1 MTIANDIAA
10 KLLQINA
17 IKLQP
22 DNPFTWAS
30 GMRSPIYCDNRVLLS
45 YPDIRRTVITRF
57 EQLASEFKEVNV
69 IAGVATAGIAHGVLL
84 ADRLNLPFIYI
95 RSAPKKHGRQNKIE
109 GALPKNAKALL
120 VEDLIS
126 TGGSVISAG
135 KALEES
141 GGKIIG
147 ALAIFTYELEAA
159 HLAFQQV
166 NYPLRTISSYSR
178 LIQEAVQSGHIAEAE
193 ADLLN
198 KWNKDPEEWSN
209 QFLKKMGNK
218 Y

>member
-30 GMRSPIYCDNRVLLS
+30 GMRSPIYCDNRILLS
-45 YPDIRRTVITRF
+45 YPDIRRTVITGF

-109 GALPKNAKALL
+109 GALPKNAKAINTEKFIGIAYLCASFL
-120 VEDLIS
+120 V
-126 TGGSVISAG
+126 
-135 KALEES
+135 
-141 GGKIIG
+141 
-147 ALAIFTYELEAA
+147 
-159 HLAFQQV
+159 
-166 NYPLRTISSYSR
+166 
-178 LIQEAVQSGHIAEAE
+178 
-193 ADLLN
+193 
-198 KWNKDPEEWSN
+198 
-209 QFLKKMGNK
+209 
-218 Y
+218 